1 MGDGGLDNM
10 VVTDIYFDN
19 VVLPK
24 LYGEGELPLAITTPN
39 PVNGVSN
46 VDYSRLTLSWEPALF
61 ADGYELSVGT
71 DKSNPT
77 SLLENGKYIGVL
89 YDSRA

>member
-39 PVNGVSN
+39 RYRYFSYNK
-46 VDYSRLTLSWEPALF
+46 E
-61 ADGYELSVGT
+61 
-71 DKSNPT
+71 
-77 SLLENGKYIGVL
+77 
-89 YDSRA
+89 